1 MSNHPPSGA
10 HGADAGGSLPEL
22 SAHKRAVQRHFD
34 RLAPEME
41 RWRRKSWYYHQE
53 LRRFCRDTIPS
64 GQSVLEVGC
73 GTGGCWPPSTPGRA
87 SASISAREWWSEP
100 ARSSRISRGSSRT
113 PRPLDLGRQFD
124 YVILSDL
131 LGHLEDIWR
140 AFRRLQSVWWAR
152 GRCRGWRL
160 PSARRTSAP
169 SRAR

>member
-1 MSNHPPSGA
+1 
-10 HGADAGGSLPEL
+10 
-22 SAHKRAVQRHFD
+22 
-34 RLAPEME
+34 ME

-53 LRRFCRDTIPS
+53 LRRFCRDTIPP

-73 GTGGCWPPSTPGRA
+73 GTGGLLAAVDPREGVGVDLSPRMVERA
-87 SASISAREWWSEP
+87 RAQFPYLTWLEQDAE
-100 ARSSRISRGSSRT
+100 A
-113 PRPLDLGRQFD
+113 LDLGRQFD

-152 GRCRGWRL
+152 GRCRGRRL